1 MTDTQYT
8 GVAVDNGL
16 SLKSS
21 VASDVVAKI
30 TIAGSDL
37 ISISDTKSTDKTS
50 NEIKVT
56 HKDVTRTD
64 TTGDQQNQSAVSSL
78 TIPAVVEV
86 TTDSSGHITGVK
98 TQNFKV
104 TDTASAV
111 SAVTF
116 AAATA
121 TADGATT
128 ATITNTVTTKD
139 GGDNETTKTATF
151 AIKSSS
157 LNVSASGSTVTMD
170 MVWGSF

>member
-37 ISISDTKSTDKTS
+37 ISISDSKSTDNTS

-64 TTGDQQNQSAVSSL
+64 TTGDQ
-78 TIPAVVEV
+78 
-86 TTDSSGHITGVK
+86 
-98 TQNFKV
+98 
-104 TDTASAV
+104 
-111 SAVTF
+111 
-116 AAATA
+116 
-121 TADGATT
+121 
-128 ATITNTVTTKD
+128 
-139 GGDNETTKTATF
+139 
-151 AIKSSS
+151 
-157 LNVSASGSTVTMD
+157 
-170 MVWGSF
+170 

>member
-37 ISISDTKSTDKTS
+37 ISISDSKSTDKTS

-64 TTGDQQNQSAVSSL
+64 TTGDQ
-78 TIPAVVEV
+78 
-86 TTDSSGHITGVK
+86 
-98 TQNFKV
+98 
-104 TDTASAV
+104 
-111 SAVTF
+111 
-116 AAATA
+116 
-121 TADGATT
+121 
-128 ATITNTVTTKD
+128 
-139 GGDNETTKTATF
+139 
-151 AIKSSS
+151 
-157 LNVSASGSTVTMD
+157 
-170 MVWGSF
+170 